1 MDPVSLFTLW
11 YNDWL
16 ATNPPEPSAMALST
30 AGKDGTVSSRMVLLK
45 DFSETGFVFFTN
57 YGSRKGRQLKSDSR
71 AALLFWWQPLG
82 RQVRIEGTAKKTSRG
97 LSEHYFLSRPRESQT
112 GAWASEQSREIP
124 DRNYLEK
131 RFEHFSEKFS
141 GNEIPLPPDWGG
153 FILTPV
159 MFEFWQ
165 AGKHRLHDR
174 IVYSREKDSWISK
187 RLAP

>member
-11 YNDWL
+11 YNEWL
-16 ATNPPEPSAMALST
+16 GTNPPEPSAMVLST
-30 AGKDGTVSSRMVLLK
+30 AGKTGPVSSRMVLLK
-45 DFSETGFVFFTN
+45 DFDEKGFIFFTN
-57 YGSRKGRQLKSDSR
+57 YDSRKGRQLKSDSR

-82 RQVRIEGTAKKTSRG
+82 RQVRIEGKAKKVSRE
-97 LSEHYFLSRPRESQT
+97 LSELYFHSRPRESQA

-131 RFEHFSEKFS
+131 RFEHFSEEFS
-141 GNEIPLPPDWGG
+141 GTEIPLPPHWGG

-165 AGKHRLHDR
+165 EGKHRLHDR
-174 IVYSREKDSWISK
+174 IVYTLEHDSWLSK

>member
-16 ATNPPEPSAMALST
+16 TTNPPEPSAMALST
-30 AGKDGTVSSRMVLLK
+30 AGKDHTVSSRIVLLK
-45 DFSETGFVFFTN
+45 DFGEKGFVFFTN
-57 YGSRKGRQLKSDSR
+57 YDSRKGLQIKSDSH

-82 RQVRIEGTAKKTSRG
+82 RQVRIEGTVQKTTG
-97 LSEHYFLSRPRESQT
+97 ALSEQYFHSRPRESQT

-124 DRNYLEK
+124 DREYLEK
-131 RFEHFSEKFS
+131 RFEFFSEKFS
-141 GNEIPLPPDWGG
+141 GNEIPIPPNWGG

-165 AGKHRLHDR
+165 EGKHRLHDR
-174 IVYSREKDSWISK
+174 IVYTRENDSWINK

>member
-16 ATNPPEPSAMALST
+16 TTSPPEPSAMALST
-30 AGKDGTVSSRMVLLK
+30 AGKDGTVSSRIVLLK
-45 DFSETGFVFFTN
+45 DFSENGFVFFTN
-57 YGSRKGRQLKSDSR
+57 YDSRKGRQIKSDSY

-82 RQVRIEGTAKKTSRG
+82 RQVRIEGTVQKTPVE
-97 LSEHYFLSRPRESQT
+97 LSLQYFHSRPRESQT

-124 DRNYLEK
+124 DRDYLEK

-141 GNEIPLPPDWGG
+141 GNEIPLPPNWGG
-153 FILTPV
+153 FLLTPM

-165 AGKHRLHDR
+165 EGKHRLHDR
-174 IVYSREKDSWISK
+174 MAYTREKDSWISK

>member
-11 YNDWL
+11 YNEWV

-45 DFSETGFVFFTN
+45 DFNEKGFVFFTN
-57 YGSRKGRQLKSDSR
+57 YDSRKARQLNSGGH

-82 RQVRIEGTAKKTSRG
+82 RQVRIEGTVQKTSRD
-97 LSEHYFLSRPRESQT
+97 LSEQYFLSRPRESQT
-112 GAWASEQSREIP
+112 GAWASEQSSEIP

-141 GNEIPLPPDWGG
+141 GNQIPLPPNWGG

-159 MFEFWQ
+159 RFEFWQ
-165 AGKHRLHDR
+165 EGKHRLHDR
-174 IVYSREKDSWISK
+174 IVYTREKNSWISK